1 MHRLLFAILS
11 LLLALPLMGQVGTN
25 GDTDY
30 IAGNRFYEKKDY
42 ANALTFFQ
50 RAANG
55 GNADALNNLG
65 VMYHYGEGVAKDFT
79 KAAEWYRKAAEK
91 NHAKALY
98 NLGILYQDKED
109 FASAAYWYG
118 KAVEQGHSKAMT
130 NLATLYYYGIGV
142 SQNNDKALELYG
154 KAAGKG
160 DEKAKS
166 CLAQLRQQIAQNHQT
181 VQVKPSETAQTS
193 TNRQPLVVS
202 KKKKNTSSVSL
213 DDVDTDIPHSN
224 IVNNTLF
231 AVIIGNEKYDEESDV
246 PYAEN
251 DATMFKEYCKQ
262 TLGISEKHIR
272 LVTDAGYND
281 MRKAVNWLQQGLD
294 SYDGEGS
301 AIFYYAGHGIPN
313 EAEKT
318 ACLLPTDGSGSDI
331 GSAISLAKLYE
342 RLGKMRARNVT
353 VFLDACFSGAK
364 RDGGMMQ
371 SSRGVAL
378 KIKPDTPQGRLVV
391 FSAAQEDETAFPF
404 KAKQHGMFTYYL
416 LKKLQQ
422 SKGDVTLGDLADYI
436 IKEVKRQSF
445 DENNRKQTPMVRPS
459 QAMTTEWRK
468 LKIR

>member
-1 MHRLLFAILS
+1 M
-11 LLLALPLMGQVGTN
+11 MQ
-25 GDTDY
+25 
-30 IAGNRFYEKKDY
+30 K
-42 ANALTFFQ
+42 
-50 RAANG
+50 
-55 GNADALNNLG
+55 NADSN
-65 VMYHYGEGVAKDFT
+65 T
-79 KAAEWYRKAAEK
+79 PPAE
-91 NHAKALY
+91 
-98 NLGILYQDKED
+98 
-109 FASAAYWYG
+109 
-118 KAVEQGHSKAMT
+118 V
-130 NLATLYYYGIGV
+130 
-142 SQNNDKALELYG
+142 
-154 KAAGKG
+154 
-160 DEKAKS
+160 
-166 CLAQLRQQIAQNHQT
+166 
-181 VQVKPSETAQTS
+181 
-193 TNRQPLVVS
+193 
-202 KKKKNTSSVSL
+202 
-213 DDVDTDIPHSN
+213 DDVDTDIPQSGRT
-224 IVNNTLF
+224 NNTLF
-231 AVIIGNEKYDEESDV
+231 AVIIGNEKYDEETDV
-246 PYAEN
+246 PYAGN
-251 DATMFKEYCKQ
+251 DATMFKEYCQQ
-262 TLGISEKHIR
+262 TLGISDKHIR

-318 ACLLPTDGSGSDI
+318 ACLLPTDGSGNDI

-459 QAMTTEWRK
+459 QAMTSEWRK

>member
-1 MHRLLFAILS
+1 MYRILS
-11 LLLALPLMGQVGTN
+11 SILCMLLPLTAVCQG
-25 GDTDY
+25 GDSDY
-30 IAGNRFYEKKDY
+30 QTGNRFYEKKNY

-55 GNADALNNLG
+55 GNTDAQNNLG
-65 VMYHYGEGVAKDFT
+65 VMYHYGEGSVKDYS

-91 NHAKALY
+91 GHVKAQY
-98 NLGILYQDKED
+98 NLGILYQDKDD

-118 KAVEQGHSKAMT
+118 KAAEQGHTKAMT
-130 NLATLYYYGIGV
+130 NLATLYHYGIGI
-142 SQNNDKALELYG
+142 SQNDDKALELYG

-160 DEKAKS
+160 DERAKS
-166 CLAQLRQQIAQNHQT
+166 CLAQLRTQT
-181 VQVKPSETAQTS
+181 TQANQTAQVIPPEKTQ
-193 TNRQPLVVS
+193 TTAQRQPLVVS
-202 KKKKNTSSVSL
+202 RKKKNTTQAAV
-213 DDVDTDIPHSN
+213 DDVDTDIPHSGR
-224 IVNNTLF
+224 INNTLF

-246 PYAEN
+246 LYAEN

-262 TLGISEKHIR
+262 TLGISDKHIR

-294 SYDGEGS
+294 SYDGEGC

-318 ACLLPTDGSGSDI
+318 AYLLPTDGSGNDI

-342 RLGKMRARNVT
+342 RLGNMKTRNVI

-378 KIKPDTPQGRLVV
+378 KIKPDTPKGRLVV
-391 FSAAQEDETAFPF
+391 FTAAQEDETAFPF

-445 DENNRKQTPMVRPS
+445 DENNRKQTPTVRPS
-459 QAMTTEWRK
+459 QAMTSEWRK

>member
-1 MHRLLFAILS
+1 MHRFLFAILS
-11 LLLALPLMGQVGTN
+11 LLLSLPSMGQGGTN
-25 GDTDY
+25 IDMDY
-30 IAGNRFYEKKDY
+30 QAGNKFYEKKDY

-50 RAANG
+50 RAADG

-65 VMYHYGEGVAKDFT
+65 VMYHYGEGVTKDYT
-79 KAAEWYRKAAEK
+79 KAAELYRKAAEK

-98 NLGILYQDKED
+98 NLGILYQDKDD

-118 KAVEQGHSKAMT
+118 KAVEQGHVKAMT
-130 NLATLYYYGIGV
+130 NLATLYYYGIGI
-142 SQNNDKALELYG
+142 SQDNDKALELYG

-160 DEKAKS
+160 DERAKS
-166 CLAQLRQQIAQNHQT
+166 CLAQLKLQAAQNNQT
-181 VQVKPSETAQTS
+181 VQALPSETAQTPAK
-193 TNRQPLVVS
+193 RQPLVVS
-202 KKKKNTSSVSL
+202 KKKKNTIPASV

-224 IVNNTLF
+224 LGNNTLF

-318 ACLLPTDGSGSDI
+318 ACLLPTDGSGNDI

-342 RLGKMRARNVT
+342 RLSKMRARNVT
-353 VFLDACFSGAK
+353 IFLDACFSGAK

-378 KIKPDTPQGRLVV
+378 KIKPDTPQGHLVV
-391 FSAAQEDETAFPF
+391 FTAAQEDETAFPF

-422 SKGDVTLGDLADYI
+422 SKGDVTLGELADYI

-445 DENNRKQTPMVRPS
+445 DENNRKQTPTVRPS
-459 QAMTTEWRK
+459 QAMTAEWRK